1 MEFTIGNIITLF
13 VVAIV
18 LAIYRQLDKN
28 NRSLEKIK
36 RYSEKIKDELDAYVD
51 SKTVEVKNFA
61 IELDVHQETGKAIL
75 NRISMAEEHLESR
88 ASYIEKMYERINEY
102 DKALDELTQMTV
114 RVQENLDRLHEESE
128 FVDKVGKRVK
138 EAGLSIIKLEKEIPG
153 LKTEFAKENIKEL
166 KIVRAVVLK
175 DTQKVVS
182 RIRDEISASEN
193 RIDDFT
199 SMVKSLQNTK
209 ESMKKETVESIQ
221 RFLDEQ
227 VYRTEQSGEQLTAE
241 LSDRF
246 DNILTRKSEEAES
259 IEAGMRDSFEKI
271 SEHFTSA
278 AGEADQ
284 KIIQF
289 RDQVRIVE
297 TGYTESFSSIQKNL
311 DDQVSRIEQSGE
323 QLTAELSD
331 RFDAILT
338 RKSEEAESIEAGM
351 RDSFEEISEHFTS
364 TAGEA
369 DQKIIQFRDQ
379 VRIVETGYTES
390 LSSIQKNLD
399 DQVSGIE
406 QSADQLTTNL
416 SEKFDIILAG
426 RLEEAESIDAGMK
439 ISYDRI
445 SERITAVSEEMD
457 QMIDQFRGQIRTVEA
472 GYTESLSTAAEKG
485 KALED
490 EAFDSV
496 KKKISLNADKLR
508 KEFDQSLIEINS
520 SVSTK
525 LAEFGSNYAEV
536 TEKSRKDLEQIS
548 KELSNSDSAVRD
560 RIADVESRVYEYE
573 NDLNYRF
580 TKLEDISGDL
590 DSLEKNLRISM
601 EQTTTRIESDFRNY
615 EKQQDQTQ
623 QEYKQKISDEMKEL
637 NDGLN
642 NLEVELNGLKNRAY
656 ENVAKGL
663 KVFEDDFFSD
673 LKNRNVAMEEKLIE
687 WQGSIDKNFE
697 DLAQS
702 GDEKRFEIEKEYSEK
717 LREKLE
723 ELQKRVFSN
732 QLKFESQVADF
743 QTRIEDRMSQSD
755 SSTLATEES
764 IKKELLNIQESA
776 KASFSREFVEF
787 NSGISAQL
795 KKSDRE
801 VESRL
806 KSIEEI
812 VEQKGKELLGF
823 TENAQSE
830 VTVWQ
835 AKILQELKEAQTEM
849 TSGYEDLK
857 KNVFNNISQIKGDFE
872 SQKEDLIIST
882 QEERARIKNELKE
895 NATGIIQLETDL
907 CNKTETSMENF
918 NREYESFILEIQ
930 KKNRDMQV
938 EFDKRIKDFRLISA
952 ETRDKTDQLQKKLYG
967 KIEENYKILAVN
979 LQEIDKRQK
988 GFINQTKIFD
998 RADSLKISLQESIED
1013 LKSEL
1018 VKVEAQSNEARETE
1032 RKFGSIR
1039 KLGEEVNVKL
1049 SRFLAEK
1056 RRIEEMEGD
1065 FKKLIIISQ
1074 SVDTKLRQ
1082 VTNSHDDLQAIQIK
1096 IRNLEELEKEVS
1108 IKYERLEKKDQIIEN
1123 TTASVDKNFQQLS
1136 ELDDQIRSL
1145 SEDVTNIPEK
1155 IHVISSKIELLSRN
1169 KKKADETV
1177 KQVEELDGLLKDIE
1191 DRIENMQK
1199 AREWLAKTETRMEE
1213 VSKQAQEQ
1221 VKLLGSILKEGNKA
1235 GSGSKG
1241 APSMGARDVVT
1252 RLAHQGWSIQE
1263 IASTTK
1269 LSRGEV
1275 ELILELLPKK

>member
-1 MEFTIGNIITLF
+1 MEFTIGNIITLL
-13 VVAIV
+13 VVVII

-75 NRISMAEEHLESR
+75 NRISKAEDHLESR

-102 DKALDELTQMTV
+102 DKALDELTQMTL
-114 RVQENLDRLHEESE
+114 RVQDNLDRLHEESE

-166 KIVRAVVLK
+166 KIVRTVVLK
-175 DTQKVVS
+175 DTQKVIS
-182 RIRDEISASEN
+182 RIRDEIATGET
-193 RIDDFT
+193 RINNFT
-199 SMVKSLQNTK
+199 TMVKTLENTK
-209 ESMKKETVESIQ
+209 ETMEKETVQSIQ
-221 RFLDEQ
+221 KFLDEQ

-241 LSDRF
+241 LIDRF
-246 DNILTRKSEEAES
+246 DTILTGKIEEAES
-259 IEAGMRDSFEKI
+259 VEAGMQESFEKI
-271 SEHFTSA
+271 SEHVASKV
-278 AGEADQ
+278 EEIDQ
-284 KIIQF
+284 KVDQF
-289 RDQVRIVE
+289 RTQVSTVE
-297 TGYTESFSSIQKNL
+297 RDYKKSFSLIQSNL
-311 DDQVSRIEQSGE
+311 DEQTLNIEKTGE
-323 QLTAELSD
+323 QLTVKLSD
-331 RFDAILT
+331 KFDNILE
-338 RKSEEAESIEAGM
+338 RKREEANSIELGM
-351 RDSFEEISEHFTS
+351 QEAFGKISEHSAS
-364 TAGEA
+364 TVGE
-369 DQKIIQFRDQ
+369 
-379 VRIVETGYTES
+379 
-390 LSSIQKNLD
+390 
-399 DQVSGIE
+399 IE
-406 QSADQLTTNL
+406 Q
-416 SEKFDIILAG
+416 K
-426 RLEEAESIDAGMK
+426 
-439 ISYDRI
+439 
-445 SERITAVSEEMD
+445 V
-457 QMIDQFRGQIRTVEA
+457 DQFRVQVSAVERDYRNSLSLIQSNLDEQTLNIEKTGEQLTVKLSDKFDNILERKREEANSIELGMQEAFGKISEHSASTVGEIEQKISEFKDQVKTVEDT
-472 GYTESLSTAAEKG
+472 YVESLKAAAGRGED
-485 KALED
+485 LED
-490 EAFDSV
+490 EVFDSL
-496 KKKISLNADKLR
+496 KKKIFLDSDTLK
-508 KEFDQSLIEINS
+508 KEFDKSLTAINNTVS
-520 SVSTK
+520 SRLS
-525 LAEFGSNYAEV
+525 EFGNSYSKI
-536 TEKSRKDLEQIS
+536 TDKTRKDIEQIS
-548 KELSNSDSAVRD
+548 KELHDSDNAVRD
-560 RIADVESRVYEYE
+560 RITSVESRVHEFE
-573 NDLNYRF
+573 DSINYKF
-580 TKLEDISGDL
+580 TRLEDIGSDL
-590 DSLEKNLRISM
+590 DSLEKNLRVSM
-601 EQTTTRIESDFRNY
+601 EQTTARIETDFRNY
-615 EKQQDQTQ
+615 ERQQDETQ
-623 QEYKQKISDEMKEL
+623 LEYQEKISGEMKEL
-637 NDGLN
+637 YDGLN

-673 LKNRNVAMEEKLIE
+673 LKNKNVVMEEKIIE
-687 WQGSIDKNFE
+687 WQGSIDKNLE
-697 DLAQS
+697 ELARA
-702 GDEKRFEIEKEYSEK
+702 GDEKRLEIEKEYSEK

-723 ELQKRVFSN
+723 DVQERVFSN

-743 QTRIEDRMSQSD
+743 QTRVEERMSQSN
-755 SSTLATEES
+755 SSMMTTEES
-764 IKKELLNIQESA
+764 IKKELLDIQESA
-776 KASFSREFVEF
+776 KASFSREFIEF
-787 NSGISAQL
+787 NTGINAQL

-812 VEQKGKELLGF
+812 VEQKEKEFLGF
-823 TENAQSE
+823 TENTQSE

-835 AKILQELKEAQTEM
+835 VKILQELKEAQTEM

-857 KNVFNNISQIKGDFE
+857 KDVFSNISQIKDDFE

-895 NATGIIQLETDL
+895 NASGIVLLQTDL
-907 CNKTETSMENF
+907 RNKTEASVENF
-918 NREYESFILEIQ
+918 NREYETFILEIQ

-938 EFDKRIKDFRLISA
+938 DFDKKIKDFRLISS
-952 ETRDKTDQLQKKLYG
+952 ENRSKTDQLQKKLYG

-1018 VKVEAQSNEARETE
+1018 VKVEAQSNESREIK
-1032 RKFGSIR
+1032 RKFSSIS
-1039 KLGEEVNVKL
+1039 KLGDEVNVKL
-1049 SRFLAEK
+1049 GRFLSEK

-1074 SVDTKLRQ
+1074 SVDTKLRH
-1082 VTNSHDDLQAIQIK
+1082 VTGSHDDLQAIQIK

-1108 IKYERLEKKDQIIEN
+1108 IKFERLEKKDQIIEN

-1136 ELDDQIRSL
+1136 ELDDRVRSL
-1145 SEDVTNIPEK
+1145 NEDVTQIPESL
-1155 IHVISSKIELLSRN
+1155 HDISSKIELLSRN
-1169 KKKADETV
+1169 KKKADETAR
-1177 KQVEELDGLLKDIE
+1177 QVAELDGLLKDIE
-1191 DRIENMQK
+1191 ERIKNMQK

-1221 VKLLGSILKEGNKA
+1221 VKLLGSILKDGNKS

>member
-1 MEFTIGNIITLF
+1 MEFTIGNIITLL
-13 VVAIV
+13 VVVII

-51 SKTVEVKNFA
+51 GKTVEVKNFA

-75 NRISMAEEHLESR
+75 NRISKAEDHLESR
-88 ASYIEKMYERINEY
+88 AAYIEKMYERINEY
-102 DKALDELTQMTV
+102 DKALDELTQMTL
-114 RVQENLDRLHEESE
+114 RVQDNLDRLHEESE

-153 LKTEFAKENIKEL
+153 LKVEFAKENIKEL
-166 KIVRAVVLK
+166 KVVRAVVLK
-175 DTQKVVS
+175 DTQKIIS
-182 RIRDEISASEN
+182 RIRDEITTGET
-193 RIDDFT
+193 RINNFT
-199 SMVKSLQNTK
+199 TMVKALENTK
-209 ESMKKETVESIQ
+209 ESMEKETTLSIQ
-221 RFLDEQ
+221 KFLDEQ

-246 DNILTRKSEEAES
+246 DTILARKTEEAES
-259 IEAGMRDSFEKI
+259 IEAGMQESFEKI
-271 SEHFTSA
+271 SKHLSST
-278 AGEADQ
+278 AGEMDQ
-284 KIIQF
+284 RIDQF
-289 RDQVRIVE
+289 RAQVKTVE
-297 TGYTESFSSIQKNL
+297 SDYTKSLSSIQNNL
-311 DDQVSRIEQSGE
+311 DEKMLNMEKSGE

-331 RFDAILT
+331 RFGNILT
-338 RKSEEAESIEAGM
+338 RKLEEVESIEAGM
-351 RDSFEEISEHFTS
+351 RDSFDNISEHFAS

-369 DQKIIQFRDQ
+369 DQKIIQFKAQ
-379 VRIVETGYTES
+379 VKTVEGAYLES
-390 LSSIQKNLD
+390 L
-399 DQVSGIE
+399 
-406 QSADQLTTNL
+406 
-416 SEKFDIILAG
+416 
-426 RLEEAESIDAGMK
+426 EAAV
-439 ISYDRI
+439 DR
-445 SERITAVSEEMD
+445 
-457 QMIDQFRGQIRTVEA
+457 
-472 GYTESLSTAAEKG
+472 G

-490 EAFDSV
+490 EVFDSL
-496 KKKISLNADKLR
+496 KEKISLDRDTLK
-508 KEFDQSLIEINS
+508 KEFDASLVIINN
-520 SVSTK
+520 SVSSK
-525 LAEFGSNYAEV
+525 LSEFGSSYSEI
-536 TEKSRKDLEQIS
+536 TDKTRKELEQIS
-548 KELSNSDSAVRD
+548 TELHDSDSAVRD
-560 RIADVESRVYEYE
+560 RITSVESRVHEYE
-573 NDLNYRF
+573 DSINYKF
-580 TKLEDISGDL
+580 TRLEDIGSDL

-601 EQTTTRIESDFRNY
+601 EQTTSGIEADFLNY
-615 EKQQDQTQ
+615 ETQQDKTQ
-623 QEYKQKISDEMKEL
+623 QEYQEKISGEMKEL
-637 NDGLN
+637 YDGLN
-642 NLEVELNGLKNRAY
+642 NLDVELNGLKNRAY

-663 KVFEDDFFSD
+663 KIFEDDFFSD
-673 LKNRNVAMEEKLIE
+673 LKNKNAAMEEKIIE
-687 WQGSIDKNFE
+687 WQGSIDKNLE
-697 DLAQS
+697 ELART
-702 GDEKRFEIEKEYSEK
+702 GDEKRFEIEKEYSEN

-723 ELQKRVFSN
+723 DVQERVFSN
-732 QLKFESQVADF
+732 QSKFESQVSDF
-743 QTRIEDRMSQSD
+743 QTRVEERMSQS
-755 SSTLATEES
+755 SSSMITTEES
-764 IKKELLNIQESA
+764 IKKELLDIQESA

-787 NSGISAQL
+787 NTGISAQL

-801 VESRL
+801 IESRL

-812 VEQKGKELLGF
+812 VEQKMKELLGF

-835 AKILQELKEAQTEM
+835 VKILQELKEAQNEM
-849 TSGYEDLK
+849 TVGYEDLK
-857 KNVFNNISQIKGDFE
+857 KNVFNNISQIKVDFE
-872 SQKEDLIIST
+872 SQKEDLIIGT

-895 NATGIIQLETDL
+895 NASGIVMLQADL
-907 CNKTETSMENF
+907 RNKTETAMENF
-918 NREYESFILEIQ
+918 NREYETFILEIQ

-938 EFDKRIKDFRLISA
+938 EFDKRIKDFRLITS
-952 ETRDKTDQLQKKLYG
+952 ENRGKTEQLQKKLYG

-1018 VKVEAQSNEARETE
+1018 VKVEAQSNEAREIK
-1032 RKFGSIR
+1032 RKFSSIY
-1039 KLGEEVNVKL
+1039 KLGDEVNVKL
-1049 SRFLAEK
+1049 GRFLSEK

-1082 VTNSHDDLQAIQIK
+1082 VTGSHDDLQAIQIK

-1123 TTASVDKNFQQLS
+1123 TTVSVDKNFQQLS
-1136 ELDDQIRSL
+1136 ELDDRVRSL
-1145 SEDVTNIPEK
+1145 RDDVTRIPES
-1155 IHVISSKIELLSRN
+1155 IHDISSKIELLSRN
-1169 KKKADETV
+1169 KKKADETA
-1177 KQVEELDGLLKDIE
+1177 KQVAELDGILKDIE
-1191 DRIENMQK
+1191 ERIKNMQK

-1221 VKLLGSILKEGNKA
+1221 VKLLGSILKEGNKS